1 MAVLPIGTVTTPF
14 VPATSSISGISGIS
28 GVSGSSGTAGTSAVT
43 PSFGDMLARGI
54 ESVTSAQDTASTL
67 GGQLATGELTDISEF
82 TTAAAKASLGVS
94 LTANVRNRAVEA
106 YQEIMRMQ
114 V

>member
-14 VPATSSISGISGIS
+14 LPSVSSISSVSGI
-28 GVSGSSGTAGTSAVT
+28 GST
-43 PSFGDMLARGI
+43 PTVAPGFGEMLAKGI
-54 ESVTSAQDTASTL
+54 ESVTASQETASTL
-67 GGQLATGELTDISEF
+67 SGQLATGELTDIHEF

>member
-1 MAVLPIGTVTTPF
+1 MAVLPIGTATTAFLPISNARPIA
-14 VPATSSISGISGIS
+14 PAP
-28 GVSGSSGTAGTSAVT
+28 AGADG
-43 PSFGDMLARGI
+43 FGDMLSKGI
-54 ESVTSAQDTASTL
+54 ANVTAAQEHASTL
-67 GGQLATGELTDISEF
+67 AGQVATGQLTDIHEF

-94 LTANVRNRAVEA
+94 LTSTVRNRAVEA

>member
-1 MAVLPIGTVTTPF
+1 MAVLPIGTAATAF
-14 VPATSSISGISGIS
+14 VPGASGMS
-28 GVSGSSGTAGTSAVT
+28 GVSAVRSPAAATAPDGSS
-43 PSFGDMLARGI
+43 FGQMLSKGI
-54 ESVTSAQDTASTL
+54 DSVTSAQDKASAL
-67 GGQLATGELTDISEF
+67 SGQLATGQLTDIHEF
-82 TTAAAKASLGVS
+82 TTAAAKASLAVS

>member
-1 MAVLPIGTVTTPF
+1 MAVLPIGTVATPF
-14 VPATSSISGISGIS
+14 VPAAAPVAGIPGIT
-28 GVSGSSGTAGTSAVT
+28 GTGSTTTAAPG
-43 PSFGDMLARGI
+43 FGEMLARGI
-54 ESVTSAQDTASTL
+54 ESVTAAQETSSALA
-67 GGQLATGELTDISEF
+67 GQLATGQLTDVHEF

-94 LTANVRNRAVEA
+94 LTAAVRNRAVEA

>member
-1 MAVLPIGTVTTPF
+1 MAVLPIGTATTAFLP
-14 VPATSSISGISGIS
+14 ISGARPVAPAAPTGGGFGEMLSKGIQ
-28 GVSGSSGTAGTSAVT
+28 
-43 PSFGDMLARGI
+43 
-54 ESVTSAQDTASTL
+54 SVTAAQDTASTL
-67 GGQLATGELTDISEF
+67 AGQVATGQLTDIHEF

-94 LTANVRNRAVEA
+94 LTSTLRNRAVEA